1 MAMECNNG
9 YGMLQWLWN
18 VTMAMVRKKALWNVT
33 MAMEC
38 NNGYGT

>member
-1 MAMECNNG
+1 MKCKKGLE
-9 YGMLQWLWN
+9 N
-18 VTMAMVRKKALWNVT
+18 VRNIKCKKALWNVT